1 MKGQGTT
8 PDTAK
13 AIYWYTRAAKAGDA
27 NAQKILGAL
36 YLNGH
41 DGVTKDTAKAR
52 QWLRKAADQ
61 GDTDAEQLLRQI
73 P

>member
-1 MKGQGTT
+1 MT
-8 PDTAK
+8 DVTAF
-13 AIYWYTRAAKAGDA
+13 
-27 NAQKILGAL
+27 GAV
-36 YLNGH
+36 G